1 VRRGLAIV
9 ALGVV
14 LAAAGCGYHL
24 ARRGTELP
32 ADVGTLAVPVFKN
45 ETYEPGVEDLVT
57 DALVR
62 EFERHRWVR
71 IVPAAEAD
79 AVLTGVLKDFVTVP
93 IAFATKDYAVEFRA
107 RARCKVQV
115 RSRAGKVLWEDKDV
129 AVDAE
134 YEATPDIFASETNKR
149 RAIAR
154 LAADLAE
161 EVHDRLFD
169 GF

>member
-1 VRRGLAIV
+1 VTRTLAV
-9 ALGVV
+9 GALLAV
-14 LAAAGCGYHL
+14 LAAGCGYHL
-24 ARRGTELP
+24 ARRGTALP
-32 ADVGTLAVPVFKN
+32 ADVRTLAVPVFKN

-57 DALVR
+57 DALIR
-62 EFERHRWVR
+62 EFERNRWVR
-71 IVPAAEAD
+71 IVDAADAD
-79 AVLTGVLKDFVTVP
+79 AVVTGVIKDFATVP
-93 IAFATKDYAVEFRA
+93 IAFASKEYAALFRA
-107 RARCKVQV
+107 RAKCKVQV

-129 AVDAE
+129 SVDAE
-134 YEATPDIFASETNKR
+134 YEANPDIFANEADKR